1 VHHSTPETSFQKS
14 VGHLLPPCGSAC
26 FLYGC
31 SMWELSQLG
40 VPAFPSVCLS
50 VTALLLCLLSAW
62 SSSLC
67 CFCFFLCRSRPTCVF
82 PASPSVCLLCLA
94 TCLAACPFPSIC
106 SVLGLSPPHAPASYL
121 FPFLPIPRL
130 LPPPTLPPVSGALS
144 ELPTEA
150 SLGTTSPGSP
160 CGSGVRRR
168 RGGAGLDG
176 RRPTAASF
184 QSRSRRAGAAQP
196 GPSEARLSRC
206 PRPCPGASHAE
217 PRPRATAAGDEREE
231 SK

>member
-1 VHHSTPETSFQKS
+1 MNI
-14 VGHLLPPCGSAC
+14 LCSAC
-26 FLYGC
+26 PIFHLSALSQDRPTCVSQQPICLPVFLSVPSPSILVFCFVWRPCYLCLPTSPCHSACLSDVCLSAYFLYGC

-50 VTALLLCLLSAW
+50 VTSLLLCLLSAW

-121 FPFLPIPRL
+121 FPFLPIP
-130 LPPPTLPPVSGALS
+130 PTPVSTYAAPSIWSSQRAPDRGQ
-144 ELPTEA
+144 
-150 SLGTTSPGSP
+150 
-160 CGSGVRRR
+160 SGNYKSRQPLWQRR
-168 RGGAGLDG
+168 
-176 RRPTAASF
+176 T
-184 QSRSRRAGAAQP
+184 
-196 GPSEARLSRC
+196 
-206 PRPCPGASHAE
+206 
-217 PRPRATAAGDEREE
+217 
-231 SK
+231 